1 MEGRRSVS
9 LDALRG
15 AAALSVAIPHFL
27 LFRDIGGD
35 VAEFISI
42 LAVEVFFV
50 LSGFVL
56 APQLHHV
63 WTVGG
68 RDVFVFYFRRWVRTL
83 PPYYVILT
91 CIAIVTGYFGS
102 RDFFEY
108 AFFVRNLTSVKEQ
121 GEFFLPAWSLAVEE
135 WFYLIFPIYL
145 LVARRLGATL
155 LASAIGFVA
164 GCYAIKLLVAIL
176 APELLMEARRIVV
189 FRVDSIGFGVILFGL
204 IKDRQRIT
212 SAAWGLGIF
221 LTTAF
226 AIVASY
232 LAAAGHHEIPFMISA
247 ELSGCTLIMSA
258 LWFEESLRKH
268 AVLARIAKFLAATS
282 YTVYLAH
289 MLILLLMTGSTM
301 WLPLQFIVYLSAT
314 LAFAGVFYSFVEKP
328 LLASRP
334 RYRLHAAA
342 GDSGL
347 LPAEVDAG
355 PGEPATGEARGLLD
369 EAVDDARPAGETG

>member
-27 LFRDIGGD
+27 LFRDAGGD

-155 LASAIGFVA
+155 LGAAIGFVA
-164 GCYAIKLLVAIL
+164 GCYAIKLLSAVV

-189 FRVDSIGFGVILFGL
+189 FRVDSICCGVILFAL
-204 IKDRQRIT
+204 IKDRRQIT
-212 SAAWGLGIF
+212 STAWGLGIF
-221 LTTAF
+221 LTTAL
-226 AIVASY
+226 AVVASY
-232 LAAAGHHEIPFMISA
+232 FAAAGHREIPFMISA
-247 ELSGCTLIMSA
+247 ELSGCALIMSA
-258 LWFEESLRKH
+258 LWFEEKFCASTPCSR
-268 AVLARIAKFLAATS
+268 ASPSFSPQPRIR
-282 YTVYLAH
+282 
-289 MLILLLMTGSTM
+289 
-301 WLPLQFIVYLSAT
+301 FIWRT
-314 LAFAGVFYSFVEKP
+314 C
-328 LLASRP
+328 
-334 RYRLHAAA
+334 
-342 GDSGL
+342 
-347 LPAEVDAG
+347 
-355 PGEPATGEARGLLD
+355 
-369 EAVDDARPAGETG
+369 

>member
-135 WFYLIFPIYL
+135 WFYLI
-145 LVARRLGATL
+145 
-155 LASAIGFVA
+155 
-164 GCYAIKLLVAIL
+164 
-176 APELLMEARRIVV
+176 
-189 FRVDSIGFGVILFGL
+189 
-204 IKDRQRIT
+204 
-212 SAAWGLGIF
+212 
-221 LTTAF
+221 
-226 AIVASY
+226 
-232 LAAAGHHEIPFMISA
+232 
-247 ELSGCTLIMSA
+247 
-258 LWFEESLRKH
+258 
-268 AVLARIAKFLAATS
+268 
-282 YTVYLAH
+282 
-289 MLILLLMTGSTM
+289 
-301 WLPLQFIVYLSAT
+301 
-314 LAFAGVFYSFVEKP
+314 
-328 LLASRP
+328 
-334 RYRLHAAA
+334 
-342 GDSGL
+342 
-347 LPAEVDAG
+347 
-355 PGEPATGEARGLLD
+355 
-369 EAVDDARPAGETG
+369 

>member
-27 LFRDIGGD
+27 LFREAGGD
-35 VAEFISI
+35 VAEFIPI

-56 APQLHHV
+56 APQLHHI

-68 RDVFVFYFRRWVRTL
+68 RDVLVFYCRRWVRTL

-91 CIAIVTGYFGS
+91 CIAIVTGYFGG

-135 WFYLIFPIYL
+135 WFYLVFPVYL
-145 LVARRLGATL
+145 LVTRRLGATL
-155 LASAIGFVA
+155 LGAAIGFVV
-164 GCYAIKLLVAIL
+164 GCYAIKLVIAVV

-189 FRVDSIGFGVILFGL
+189 FRVDSICCGVILFAL
-204 IKDRQRIT
+204 IKDRRQIA
-212 SAAWGLGIF
+212 SPVWGLGIF

-226 AIVASY
+226 AVVASY
-232 LAAAGHHEIPFMISA
+232 VAAAGHREIPFMISA
-247 ELSGCTLIMSA
+247 ELSGCALIMSA
-258 LWFEESLRKH
+258 LWFEEGLRKH

-289 MLILLLMTGSTM
+289 MLILLLMTRSMM
-301 WLPLQFIVYLSAT
+301 WLPLQFVVYLSAT

-334 RYRLHAAA
+334 RYRLRAAE
-342 GDSGL
+342 GGSGL

-355 PGEPATGEARGLLD
+355 AGEPATGEALGLLD